1 MIQVKNLV
9 KKYADR
15 TVLHGLSFHVEK
27 GEVVGFLGPNGAGKT
42 TTMRILA
49 GCLAPTSG
57 EVQING
63 QDILTAPAEVKTK
76 IGYLPEI
83 PPVYLDMNVESYL
96 KYVSGLKMCSLDH
109 VSYAMKKTGLQSV
122 RHRWIQNL
130 SKGFKQRVGIAQALL
145 GQPEVLIFDEP
156 TVGLD
161 PAQVVEIR
169 DLIGSLKDNHT
180 VLLSSHILSEVEANC
195 KKVIIINNGSIAI
208 SGKLSDLKKRLNLK
222 HLIVKIKNTSSPFVS
237 EVQKLEGVKNVAEL
251 QSGTYEISVDQ
262 DIHDRVAKI
271 SVDTNAGLMELRENE
286 FDLEDIF
293 INITKESRGDFK

>member
-1 MIQVKNLV
+1 MIQVQNLV

-15 TVLHGLSFHVEK
+15 TVLHGLSFRVDK

-42 TTMRILA
+42 TTMRILT

-63 QDILTAPAEVKTK
+63 KDILTAPTEIKKK
-76 IGYLPEI
+76 IGYLPEV

-96 KYVSGLKMCSLDH
+96 KYVSGLKMCSLDS
-109 VSYAMKKTGLQSV
+109 VSYAMEKTGLQGV
-122 RHRWIQNL
+122 RRRWIQNL
-130 SKGFKQRVGIAQALL
+130 SKGFQQRVGIAQALL

-169 DLIGSLKDNHT
+169 DLIGSLKNNHT

-195 KKVIIINNGSIAI
+195 EKVIIINNGAIAI
-208 SGKLSDLKKRLNLK
+208 SGKLSDLKKRINLK
-222 HLIVKIKNTSSPFVS
+222 HLVVKIKNPSSPFVS
-237 EVQKLEGVKNVAEL
+237 EVQKLDGVKGVKEV
-251 QSGTYEISVDQ
+251 QSGVYEISIDQ
-262 DIHDRVAKI
+262 DVHDQVAKV
-271 SVDTNAGLMELRENE
+271 SVDSKAGLMELRENE
-286 FDLEDIF
+286 FDLEDVF
-293 INITKESRGDFK
+293 INITQENNGDFR